1 MSKLKIKLYV
11 TLAYSLRLLLF
22 CPNKKKNGFFRRQ
35 LDPLSDDPHEL
46 GHCDVRRDQI
56 LPLVNV
62 HNL

>member
-1 MSKLKIKLYV
+1 MILPG
-11 TLAYSLRLLLF
+11 LRDSF
-22 CPNKKKNGFFRRQ
+22 VDKKKYGFFRRQ

-46 GHCDVRRDQI
+46 GHCNVRRDQI